1 MLLLGNNVETL
12 DVSDACERSQ
22 WPRIVGPTPKAC
34 ITRIGFLYTF
44 WAGKTL
50 ADVNGDSCR
59 KYAEGRTTP
68 QQARRELE
76 ELRAAINH
84 HRPKVFTTA
93 SCPSCCPTRANRAC
107 ATWSA
112 RRQRE

>member
-12 DVSDACERSQ
+12 DVSNACERSQ

-84 HRPKVFTTA
+84 HRAGGLHDRIVSVVLPDK
-93 SCPSCCPTRANRAC
+93 S
-107 ATWSA
+107 
-112 RRQRE
+112 